1 MGPQRNKSEVTYCA
15 HCGGPRIGKLYSL
28 SAIAELTDTTVA
40 SWRRRVLD
48 RELPYIKIGKSVRI
62 SAEALYEYIQT
73 IPSLTDEAQ
82 SILID
87 N

>member
-1 MGPQRNKSEVTYCA
+1 VGKKANDPKITYCV
-15 HCGGPRIGKLYSL
+15 HCGTPRISKLYSL
-28 SAIAELTDTTVA
+28 NTIAEMTDTTVA

-48 RELPYIKIGKSVRI
+48 REIPYVKIGKSVRI
-62 SAEALYEYIQT
+62 SADALHLYMET
-73 IPSLTDEAQ
+73 IPSLIDEAQ